1 MWNQDLNLWPLK
13 KINSV
18 TNTSLTWTD
27 FGVFSVLFTFSYNE
41 LGAWYQNICSFQIL
55 HCRTMTTSYGPSD
68 PSLWLTRPLGHWER
82 QLVVDWPAGVPGPSR
97 CTINNVTLIKTNQDI
112 DVDKWEAGVRNVV
125 FREPNLRT
133 DVDLKSDPVSW
144 TPATDFS
151 QVFSFRDVRDQGR
164 SSLDDVWSI
173 VEEEANRPWEYG
185 SGKPLF
191 RWGWGRKVR

>member
-1 MWNQDLNLWPLK
+1 
-13 KINSV
+13 
-18 TNTSLTWTD
+18 
-27 FGVFSVLFTFSYNE
+27 
-41 LGAWYQNICSFQIL
+41 
-55 HCRTMTTSYGPSD
+55 MTTSDGPSD

-97 CTINNVTLIKTNQDI
+97 CTINNVTLIKTIQDI

-151 QVFSFRDVRDQGR
+151 QVYFFRDVLWMMFGVLWRRKQTGLGNMYLVNHC
-164 SSLDDVWSI
+164 SGVFFYNCQ
-173 VEEEANRPWEYG
+173 EEDM
-185 SGKPLF
+185 
-191 RWGWGRKVR
+191 